1 MSDEPNSSDAKKKR
15 SPTVFLSLFTPL
27 NPANLS
33 FCFSFFC
40 YEYLTLAPLV
50 ALCLGSLPLALGGQR
65 QVKQPENIFPSQNT
79 NILPAKPRDQHP
91 SSIRLRHLSAAADC
105 STGWNLIT
113 TREEGQVRV
122 AYWANKA
129 PEEKIAEQNQ

>member
-1 MSDEPNSSDAKKKR
+1 MNQTRVTPNKKKEPR
-15 SPTVFLSLFTPL
+15 CFLSLFTPL

-33 FCFSFFC
+33 SCFSFFF
-40 YEYLTLAPLV
+40 YEYLTLAPRV

-79 NILPAKPRDQHP
+79 NTLPAKPRDQHP

-113 TREEGQVRV
+113 TTEEVQVRV

-129 PEEKIAEQNQ
+129 PEERNAEQNQ